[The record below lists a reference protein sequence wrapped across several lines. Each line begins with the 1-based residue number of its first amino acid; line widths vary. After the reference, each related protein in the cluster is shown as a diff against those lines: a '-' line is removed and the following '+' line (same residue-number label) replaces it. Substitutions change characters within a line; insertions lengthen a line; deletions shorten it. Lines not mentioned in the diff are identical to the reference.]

1 MAITILYQNNV
12 TGAAH
17 DVTTLITAAKWTT
30 KRSGS
35 PASLTV
41 TAIVDDAVAW
51 NPGGILVLKNGSTG
65 LFYGYVVKISQ
76 SEKDQVQITAYRRNF
91 NSSSKAIRIG
101 TAYKIDVFNNLDYA
115 KPLEYG
121 FRGHF
126 VPGHWDGKS
135 FVYQPKDPQG
145 GMFVHS
151 LIPGHYT
158 LERAVNATKRTQD
171 ARLQRRFEQE
181 LKKRGYMKYF
191 K

>member
-1 MAITILYQNNV
+1 MCIRDSFARDQARKICTEENIIN
-12 TGAAH
+12 TG
-17 DVTTLITAAKWTT
+17 D
-30 KRSGS
+30 
-35 PASLTV
+35 
-41 TAIVDDAVAW
+41 
-51 NPGGILVLKNGSTG
+51 
-65 LFYGYVVKISQ
+65 
-76 SEKDQVQITAYRRNF
+76 YRRNF
-91 NSSSKAIRIG
+91 KSSSKAIRTG

-135 FVYQPKDPQG
+135 FVYQPKEPQG

-171 ARLQRRFEQE
+171 AVSYTHRNNNNAYNGNNVVRPDLVEN
-181 LKKRGYMKYF
+181 GTD
-191 K
+191 

>member
-1 MAITILYQNNV
+1 MSWGGCDLIN
-12 TGAAH
+12 TG
-17 DVTTLITAAKWTT
+17 D
-30 KRSGS
+30 
-35 PASLTV
+35 
-41 TAIVDDAVAW
+41 
-51 NPGGILVLKNGSTG
+51 
-65 LFYGYVVKISQ
+65 
-76 SEKDQVQITAYRRNF
+76 YRRNF
-91 NSSSKAIRIG
+91 KSSSKAIRTG
-101 TAYKIDVFNNLDYA
+101 TAYKIDVFNNLNYA

-158 LERAVNATKRTQD
+158 LERAVNATKRTQN

>member
-1 MAITILYQNNV
+1 MGMKLDGLANFGKALVALQADIPEIMDKLVVGEGRFARDQARKICTEENNIN
-12 TGAAH
+12 TG
-17 DVTTLITAAKWTT
+17 D
-30 KRSGS
+30 
-35 PASLTV
+35 
-41 TAIVDDAVAW
+41 
-51 NPGGILVLKNGSTG
+51 
-65 LFYGYVVKISQ
+65 
-76 SEKDQVQITAYRRNF
+76 YRRNF

-158 LERAVNATKRTQD
+158 LERAVNATKRTQN

>member
-1 MAITILYQNNV
+1 MGMKLDGLANFGKALVALQADLPEIMDHLAVGEGRFARDQARKICTEENIIN
-12 TGAAH
+12 TG
-17 DVTTLITAAKWTT
+17 D
-30 KRSGS
+30 
-35 PASLTV
+35 
-41 TAIVDDAVAW
+41 
-51 NPGGILVLKNGSTG
+51 
-65 LFYGYVVKISQ
+65 
-76 SEKDQVQITAYRRNF
+76 YRRNF
-91 NSSSKAIRIG
+91 KSSSKAIRTG

-126 VPGHWDGKS
+126 VPGHWDGRS

-181 LKKRGYMKYF
+181 LKKRGYMKYY

>member
-1 MAITILYQNNV
+1 MGMKLDGLANFGKALVALQADLPEIMDHLAVGEGRFARDQARKICTEENIIN
-12 TGAAH
+12 TG
-17 DVTTLITAAKWTT
+17 D
-30 KRSGS
+30 
-35 PASLTV
+35 
-41 TAIVDDAVAW
+41 
-51 NPGGILVLKNGSTG
+51 
-65 LFYGYVVKISQ
+65 
-76 SEKDQVQITAYRRNF
+76 YRRNF
-91 NSSSKAIRIG
+91 KSSSKAIRTG

-126 VPGHWDGKS
+126 V
-135 FVYQPKDPQG
+135 
-145 GMFVHS
+145 
-151 LIPGHYT
+151 PGHYT

>member
-1 MAITILYQNNV
+1 M
-12 TGAAH
+12 
-17 DVTTLITAAKWTT
+17 KR
-30 KRSGS
+30 KRSGK
-35 PASLTV
+35 
-41 TAIVDDAVAW
+41 
-51 NPGGILVLKNGSTG
+51 PG
-65 LFYGYVVKISQ
+65 
-76 SEKDQVQITAYRRNF
+76 
-91 NSSSKAIRIG
+91 
-101 TAYKIDVFNNLDYA
+101 YA

-158 LERAVNATKRTQD
+158 LERAVNATKRTQN

>member
-1 MAITILYQNNV
+1 MK
-12 TGAAH
+12 G
-17 DVTTLITAAKWTT
+17 
-30 KRSGS
+30 G
-35 PASLTV
+35 
-41 TAIVDDAVAW
+41 VDNAQ
-51 NPGGILVLKNGSTG
+51 P
-65 LFYGYVVKISQ
+65 
-76 SEKDQVQITAYRRNF
+76 
-91 NSSSKAIRIG
+91 
-101 TAYKIDVFNNLDYA
+101 YA

-145 GMFVHS
+145 GMFVHY

-158 LERAVNATKRTQD
+158 LERAVNATKRTQN

>member
-1 MAITILYQNNV
+1 MARFKSIV
-12 TGAAH
+12 TDAGAAALTALIAAGKPLILTH
-17 DVTTLITAAKWTT
+17 AAAGSGVATVSPNTLTGIVTPENVAV
-30 KRSGS
+30 
-35 PASLTV
+35 SL
-41 TAIVDDAVAW
+41 
-51 NPGGILVLKNGSTG
+51 G
-65 LFYGYVVKISQ
+65 
-76 SEKDQVQITAYRRNF
+76 EKDLIEGDPAIMRIPVQVTNEGLDAPVW
-91 NSSSKAIRIG
+91 IREV
-101 TAYKIDVFNNLDYA
+101 AVYA

-158 LERAVNATKRTQD
+158 LERAVNATKRTQN

>member
-1 MAITILYQNNV
+1 MTRIAATPSETSCLISNLFTELRPVCGFCEGDSVVLCGMTYAGTEEAV
-12 TGAAH
+12 VLRDYGFDFTGDAA
-17 DVTTLITAAKWTT
+17 VVENI
-30 KRSGS
+30 RNRRC
-35 PASLTV
+35 
-41 TAIVDDAVAW
+41 III
-51 NPGGILVLKNGSTG
+51 NTG
-65 LFYGYVVKISQ
+65 
-76 SEKDQVQITAYRRNF
+76 DYRRNF

-158 LERAVNATKRTQD
+158 LERAVNATKRTQN

>member
-76 SEKDQVQITAYRRNF
+76 NEKDQVQVTAYDQ
-91 NSSSKAIRIG
+91 
-101 TAYKIDVFNNLDYA
+101 TWY
-115 KPLEYG
+115 
-121 FRGHF
+121 
-126 VPGHWDGKS
+126 
-135 FVYQPKDPQG
+135 
-145 GMFVHS
+145 
-151 LIPGHYT
+151 
-158 LERAVNATKRTQD
+158 
-171 ARLQRRFEQE
+171 
-181 LKKRGYMKYF
+181 LKKNKET
-191 K
+191 

>member
-1 MAITILYQNNV
+1 MEIKCLQM
-12 TGAAH
+12 
-17 DVTTLITAAKWTT
+17 
-30 KRSGS
+30 S
-35 PASLTV
+35 P
-41 TAIVDDAVAW
+41 
-51 NPGGILVLKNGSTG
+51 
-65 LFYGYVVKISQ
+65 
-76 SEKDQVQITAYRRNF
+76 
-91 NSSSKAIRIG
+91 
-101 TAYKIDVFNNLDYA
+101 YA

-158 LERAVNATKRTQD
+158 LERAVNATKRTQN

>member
-1 MAITILYQNNV
+1 MSVKKNDLVQFIGGLQTLTDEVPEIMTKIAVGEGVYAVKQARLICTNDSPDIVN
-12 TGAAH
+12 TG
-17 DVTTLITAAKWTT
+17 D
-30 KRSGS
+30 
-35 PASLTV
+35 
-41 TAIVDDAVAW
+41 
-51 NPGGILVLKNGSTG
+51 
-65 LFYGYVVKISQ
+65 
-76 SEKDQVQITAYRRNF
+76 YRRNWK
-91 NSSSKAIRIG
+91 SDQ
-101 TAYKIDVFNNLDYA
+101 TAKRAGRRFIVRFYNPLDYA
-115 KPLEYG
+115 GHLEHG
-121 FRGHF
+121 FRSHF